1 MPMSKT
7 KEKELMKQKG
17 KESRE
22 EGLLVKG
29 NNVSKAG
36 AAQKKSFKMTNE
48 ATVEVDYTS
57 TFRTKR

>member
-17 KESRE
+17 RESRG

-36 AAQKKSFKMTNE
+36 AAQKKSF
-48 ATVEVDYTS
+48 
-57 TFRTKR
+57 